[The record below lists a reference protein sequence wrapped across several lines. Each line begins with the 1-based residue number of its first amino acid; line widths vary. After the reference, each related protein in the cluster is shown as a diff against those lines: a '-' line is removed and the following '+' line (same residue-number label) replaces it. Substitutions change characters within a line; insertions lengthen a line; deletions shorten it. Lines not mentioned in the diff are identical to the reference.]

1 MLKKNPVFLGL
12 VTLVSTIVVSVL
24 ALVPITKNKDIEAM
38 DWMSKVDDNALITEL
53 SIPGT
58 HDSGATRSI
67 FDVSGKCQDTSIETQ
82 LNIGVR
88 FFDMRLQLVED
99 DFRVVHSFVDQKL
112 EFEDVLED
120 MVDFIEHHNKE
131 FLIMSIKE
139 EADSI
144 NAKRSFEEELLD
156 ELEEYKDIICYDNSL
171 PKTLKEARGK
181 IYILS
186 RFNTSIGIQAYAGWQ
201 DSTSFELNNMYI
213 QDNYCISDVEVK
225 QKDILDTIEYSKT
238 HQDKLVLN
246 FTSCYNKDQILPPLY
261 AGTTALTINPWLE
274 YHLTNDEKEGD
285 LGIMIMD
292 FMTLDLSR
300 SIYRRNL

>member
-12 VTLVSTIVVSVL
+12 ITLASTVVVSVL
-24 ALVPITKNKDIEAM
+24 ALVPITKNKDLEAM
-38 DWMSKVDDNALITEL
+38 TWMSKVDDNTPVTEL

-88 FFDMRLQLVED
+88 FFDIRLQLVED

-120 MVDFIEHHNKE
+120 MVDFVEDHKSE

-144 NAKRSFEEELLD
+144 NERRSFEEEILD
-156 ELEEYKDIICYDNSL
+156 EFEEYKDVICYDNSL
-171 PKTLKEARGK
+171 PATLKEARGK

-186 RFNTSIGIQAYAGWQ
+186 RFNTSIGIQAYGGWQ

-213 QDNYCISDVEVK
+213 QDNYCINDVEVK

-246 FTSCYNKDQILPPLY
+246 FTSCYDETQLLPPLY
-261 AGTTALTINPWLE
+261 AGTPALTINPWLE
-274 YHLTNDEKEGD
+274 HHLTNEEKDGN

-292 FMTLDLSR
+292 FMTLELSR
-300 SIYRRNL
+300 SIYRRNI

>member
-12 VTLVSTIVVSVL
+12 VTLASTIIVSVL
-24 ALVPITKNKDIEAM
+24 ALVPITKNKDEEAM
-38 DWMSKVDDNALITEL
+38 SWMSKVDDNALITEL

-112 EFEDVLED
+112 KFEDVLED
-120 MVDFIEHHNKE
+120 MVNFVKDHKSE

-144 NAKRSFEEELLD
+144 NAKRSFEEEILD
-156 ELEEYKDIICYDNSL
+156 EFEEYKDVICYDNSL
-171 PKTLKEARGK
+171 PTTLKEARGK

-186 RFNTSIGIQAYAGWQ
+186 RFNTSIGIQAYFGWQ
-201 DSTSFELNNMYI
+201 DSTAFELNNMYI
-213 QDNYCISDVEVK
+213 QDNYCITDIEVK
-225 QKDILDTIEYSKT
+225 QKDILDTIEYSNT
-238 HQDKLVLN
+238 HKDKLVLN
-246 FTSCYNKDQILPPLY
+246 FTSCYDENQILPPLY
-261 AGTTALTINPWLE
+261 AGTTALTINSWLDQ
-274 YHLTNDEKEGD
+274 YLTFKDKD
-285 LGIMIMD
+285 SHLGIMIMD
-292 FMTLDLSR
+292 FMTLNLSR

>member
-171 PKTLKEARGK
+171 PTTLKETRGK

-186 RFNTSIGIQAYAGWQ
+186 RFNTSIGIQAYVGWQ

-274 YHLTNDEKEGD
+274 YYLTNDEKEGN